1 MHLYRNNPFLSDRE
15 YIYPGET
22 LVIKYN
28 TSGIITTHGNT
39 LPYIKSSIL
48 KKTLPYLTYL
58 SILNYT
64 ATNEG
69 KIIAYYDDT
78 EIIRITKEYGVM
90 PLMLLTT
97 LTIQGEA
104 NIGIAFDILLSETF
118 QNNQI
123 ENILDILKQKGYSGV
138 NISFEYITVSNL
150 QFYESYFNRIVSRLK
165 EEGYLIFLTINTN
178 ISDISED
185 ISIVGVDY
193 STLDRLAQNIIFM
206 SYEWATN
213 INPPSPI
220 SSIHN
225 IDLFLN
231 RVSNYISPE
240 KEIIGAVTMGYDWE
254 LPFSAGV
261 TSVYALTMERAVDLA
276 RIAGAV
282 IQFDEISQT
291 PFFTYS
297 VGSIDN
303 QVSHIVWF
311 IDARSINSLLGLVS
325 KYSLGGLGVW
335 NITIYNPQLWLII
348 NSQYEIEK
356 VEVEQ

>member
-1 MHLYRNNPFLSDRE
+1 
-15 YIYPGET
+15 
-22 LVIKYN
+22 
-28 TSGIITTHGNT
+28 
-39 LPYIKSSIL
+39 
-48 KKTLPYLTYL
+48 
-58 SILNYT
+58 
-64 ATNEG
+64 
-69 KIIAYYDDT
+69 
-78 EIIRITKEYGVM
+78 
-90 PLMLLTT
+90 
-97 LTIQGEA
+97 
-104 NIGIAFDILLSETF
+104 
-118 QNNQI
+118 
-123 ENILDILKQKGYSGV
+123 
-138 NISFEYITVSNL
+138 
-150 QFYESYFNRIVSRLK
+150 
-165 EEGYLIFLTINTN
+165 
-178 ISDISED
+178 
-185 ISIVGVDY
+185 
-193 STLDRLAQNIIFM
+193 M